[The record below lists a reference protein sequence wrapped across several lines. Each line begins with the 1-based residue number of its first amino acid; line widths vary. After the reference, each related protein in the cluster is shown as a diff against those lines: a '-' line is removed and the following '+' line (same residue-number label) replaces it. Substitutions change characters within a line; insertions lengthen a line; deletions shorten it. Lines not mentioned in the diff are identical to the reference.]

1 MNSDTDQLRVEGG
14 GGEEEEQEEEEQQL
28 RKRRREES
36 AASSVDPLIELRQ
49 KEQEKRN
56 RKINNNVEN
65 DNNNND
71 EEEEEECNETKA
83 KKLCKKSLLDLC
95 ANFSLYFS
103 PFLLLICI
111 ILVAYAS
118 YILITNSKLFSVLY
132 VIFIIGALFIPNMG
146 DSLMT
151 HIELSIAL
159 YYNLLGNVSIVRYDA
174 QNDQIIYGSNDN
186 KVLKHPY
193 SKQRQTFKDLYI

>member
-14 GGEEEEQEEEEQQL
+14 GGEEEQEEEEQL
-28 RKRRREES
+28 RKRRREKS
-36 AASSVDPLIELRQ
+36 TASSVDPLIELRQ

-56 RKINNNVEN
+56 KKINNNVEN

-71 EEEEEECNETKA
+71 EEEEEEECNKTKA

-111 ILVAYAS
+111 ILVGYAS

-146 DSLMT
+146 DSIMT
-151 HIELSIAL
+151 HIELSIAM